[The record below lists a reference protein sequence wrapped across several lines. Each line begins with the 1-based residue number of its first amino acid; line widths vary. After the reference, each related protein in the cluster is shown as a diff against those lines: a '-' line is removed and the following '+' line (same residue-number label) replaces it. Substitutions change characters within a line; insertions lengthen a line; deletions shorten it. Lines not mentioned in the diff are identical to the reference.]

1 MQANTV
7 QSQTK
12 LFLFSKISIS
22 KEFGI
27 HIEISKNPKLANIA
41 WSRTPRR
48 LTLLGVTN

>member
-27 HIEISKNPKLANIA
+27 HMVIFRNFLKFPKIQN
-41 WSRTPRR
+41 W
-48 LTLLGVTN
+48 LTLHGVGLHAG